1 MYRRENYAGITF
13 YKFIEDIANNFE
25 NVKEEVAAKLKL
37 LTEYVFR
44 KENLVISYVCKDDEY
59 DSLPG
64 LVEDMTD
71 SLYDKEPDSSIL
83 RYLLQ
88 PYNAGT
94 ELKSGAYTLVM
105 SATYLICFSL
115 MQLRVPVLLFGLMTI
130 VFCVLYCALACV
142 LIYKLAPKT
151 FRIRT

>member
-1 MYRRENYAGITF
+1 M
-13 YKFIEDIANNFE
+13 KQKE

-71 SLYDKEPDSSIL
+71 SLYDKDEYIDFFKNLDIASNFELVGID
-83 RYLLQ
+83 
-88 PYNAGT
+88 YNMYGRKV
-94 ELKSGAYTLVM
+94 E
-105 SATYLICFSL
+105 
-115 MQLRVPVLLFGLMTI
+115 
-130 VFCVLYCALACV
+130 
-142 LIYKLAPKT
+142 IYRLN
-151 FRIRT
+151 